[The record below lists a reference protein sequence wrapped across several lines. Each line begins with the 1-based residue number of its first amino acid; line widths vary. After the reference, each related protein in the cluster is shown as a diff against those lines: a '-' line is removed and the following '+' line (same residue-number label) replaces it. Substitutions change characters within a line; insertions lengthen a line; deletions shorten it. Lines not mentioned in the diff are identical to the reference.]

1 MSVNSGFFQPDA
13 VAIADAADPDVQRR
27 QRLAWTLLACVALGL
42 AAGLAT
48 GMQGL
53 SPAAFWADL
62 HADDAALI
70 LGQIRAPRTLG
81 AVLVGALLG
90 LSGAL
95 AQGLFRNPLA
105 DPYLLGSAS
114 GAGLGVVPAPRWAAV
129 PSAWPRWPG
138 SSASAWSARPSSARW
153 WESA

>member
-13 VAIADAADPDVQRR
+13 AAASEAADPDVQRR
-27 QRLAWTLLACVALGL
+27 QRLAWTLLACIALGL

-48 GMQGL
+48 GTQGL
-53 SPAAFWADL
+53 SPTAFWADL
-62 HADDAALI
+62 HGDDVALI

-81 AVLVGALLG
+81 AALVGALLG

-114 GAGLGVVPAPRWAAV
+114 GAGPDAPR
-129 PSAWPRWPG
+129 
-138 SSASAWSARPSSARW
+138 ARGAGAGRADAPEHRAHLRLRGHR
-153 WESA
+153 